1 MDIVLIDTAGRG
13 QRNEKKMKEL
23 KVMLEALAPDEKHL
37 VLSSNAHHDTLAEVL
52 ERFCIFDFDRIVL
65 TKLDEAVKTGIL
77 LDVLAQVGKELS
89 FFTTGQDIPQ
99 DIEIADG
106 DRLAGIILGEEVL

>member
-1 MDIVLIDTAGRG
+1 M
-13 QRNEKKMKEL
+13 
-23 KVMLEALAPDEKHL
+23 
-37 VLSSNAHHDTLAEVL
+37 
-52 ERFCIFDFDRIVL
+52 

-106 DRLAGIILGEEVL
+106 ERLAGIILGEEVI